1 MEHLRFRCTVC
12 GQIVEMKKDVKPP
25 FSDWGYF
32 TCVQWSDFHTD
43 VPALSEK
50 HWARSD
56 KIPAV
61 GEKRCIFVQKPFD
74 ECIGNTFW
82 AEFEPALLFF
92 NGWDDYPEEEI
103 EKCAMIRC
111 QFERILA
118 ADETCAW
125 IEVRIMQVIPL
136 HHLYEHYIERITTES
151 LDDFK
156 EFRAQGETM
165 FRNDHWRI
173 VGWSA
178 QGDCGETKWI
188 YTDETGRQH
197 LVLASWFGFDEEVL
211 YIGNVISAQNHQD
224 TIT

>member
-12 GQIVEMKKDVKPP
+12 GQMVEMKKDVRTP

-32 TCVQWSDFHTD
+32 TCVQWSDFNTD
-43 VPALSEK
+43 VPVLSEK
-50 HWARSD
+50 RWQRSD
-56 KIPAV
+56 KTPVV
-61 GEKRCIFVQKPFD
+61 GARRRVFVTQPFD

-82 AEFEPALLFF
+82 AEFEPAMLYF
-92 NGWDDYPEEEI
+92 NGWDDYPKEEI

-111 QFERILA
+111 QFERILT

-136 HHLYEHYIERITTES
+136 HQLYEHYTERITTES

-156 EFRAQGETM
+156 EFRAHGETI
-165 FRNDHWRI
+165 FRNDQWHV

-211 YIGNVISAQNHQD
+211 YIGNVVSA
-224 TIT
+224 